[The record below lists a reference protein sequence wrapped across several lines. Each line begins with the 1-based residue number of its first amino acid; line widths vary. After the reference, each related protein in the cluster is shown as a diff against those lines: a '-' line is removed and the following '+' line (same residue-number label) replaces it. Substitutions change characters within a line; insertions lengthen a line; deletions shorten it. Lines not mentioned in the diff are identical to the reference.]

1 MFFSNVPN
9 YGGCAFLS
17 NKDAPIFNISY
28 LDWMD
33 KNNYY
38 LFKNNFEKIISE
50 EKNIFDIKFSDFTDW
65 DNYEK
70 SLIDMDSKLW
80 IKV

>member
-1 MFFSNVPN
+1 M
-9 YGGCAFLS
+9 GGCAFLS

-50 EKNIFDIKFSDFTDW
+50 EKISLILNFLILRIGITMK
-65 DNYEK
+65 K
-70 SLIDMDSKLW
+70 SLIDMDFKLW